1 MVGPAVEIA
10 ARVGA
15 SCAANDGGS
24 FYVCEGKEV
33 EFIGCCTVDPCK
45 TSNGNCPRE
54 SLRNTTYSVTA
65 HDLIPPQLCVSSD
78 ANDQWWTCGFVKPP
92 FMGCCGINVCQNE
105 GCPADKLTSA
115 KLNPDFEKSK
125 IFRTE
130 DSNSN
135 KLSKGAI
142 AGIVVG
148 AVVGGILIIA
158 LLFFFWKRRQAK
170 KNAEQQAQPRG
181 PGNQQEMSFHNN
193 GQAHIMESPHNKL
206 VSPYTSTYAPSVA
219 NTHQDYMYQPS
230 SPSPQ
235 MPTTQWGDNGYHH
248 HNQQRGYVPS
258 MVSSN
263 DHGDGWNKPPQ
274 PYMAQ
279 ELPSEDVVVELP
291 EDTAPAPAQ
300 QGDRK

>member
-54 SLRNTTYSVTA
+54 SLRNTTYSVTS
-65 HDLIPPQLCVSSD
+65 HDLIPAQLCVSSD

-130 DSNSN
+130 DSSSN

-148 AVVGGILIIA
+148 AVAGLVLILG
-158 LLFFFWKRRQAK
+158 LLFFFWKRRQAT

-181 PGNQQEMSFHNN
+181 LGNQQEMSFHNN

-235 MPTTQWGDNGYHH
+235 MPTAQWGDNGYHH
-248 HNQQRGYVPS
+248 HSQQRGYVPS

-263 DHGDGWNKPPQ
+263 DHGDGWNKTPQ

-279 ELPSEDVVVELP
+279 ELPSEDIVVELP
-291 EDTAPAPAQ
+291 EDTAPPPAQ